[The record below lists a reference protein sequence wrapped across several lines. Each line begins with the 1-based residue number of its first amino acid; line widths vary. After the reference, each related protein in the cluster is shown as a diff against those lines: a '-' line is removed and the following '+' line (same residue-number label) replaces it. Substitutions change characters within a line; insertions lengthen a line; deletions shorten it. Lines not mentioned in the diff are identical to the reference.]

1 MEHVKR
7 AMGVLGAL
15 VVCAILVSVIAPKKV
30 HAIVATLV
38 EVNNPASSAVPTR
51 EVSGANEP
59 FYALVCYATASSVC
73 TPPDSFNVPT
83 TTIDSKTVTRLVV
96 EDVSGQCNTNGA
108 GGNTVTGLQLETDT
122 AVGTQNS
129 TAYSTLGYYQQ
140 AFQIAQEP
148 SVTIRGTSYQ
158 AFSQQTKL
166 YYNPGA
172 TVFFS
177 WTQASAVS
185 TPISCTAY
193 ISGYLATP

>member
-1 MEHVKR
+1 MR
-7 AMGVLGAL
+7 LLQQSLCVLGTL
-15 VVCAILVSVIAPKKV
+15 VVFGFITAVIAPRQV

-38 EVNNPASSAVPTR
+38 EVNNPASNAVPTR

-59 FYALVCYATASSVC
+59 FYALVCFATASSVC

-108 GGNTVTGLQLETDT
+108 GGNTVTGLQLHTDT

-129 TAYSTLGYYQQ
+129 TAYSTLGFYQQ

-158 AFSQQTKL
+158 AFSQKTKL

-177 WTQASAVS
+177 WTTATTLS
-185 TPISCTAY
+185 TPVSCTAY
-193 ISGYLATP
+193 VSGYLTTP